1 MPLRRLSSTL
11 TALAVAATAALAT
24 TAPAQAAGDRGHEGS
39 RSLAAV
45 LAADGR
51 GFDRTPGDFDVLD
64 NAVQAVLA
72 EKPRSMVRVLA
83 KGNVRLT
90 AFAPTDGAFRR
101 LVTDL
106 TGTRYASERR
116 VFRTVAGL
124 GVDTVETVLLYH
136 VVPGATITYK
146 QARAA
151 DGARL
156 ATALD
161 DATLKVRVRHGRVS
175 LVDADRNDP
184 NASVLPRLRDINSG
198 NKQIAH
204 GINAV
209 LRPADL

>member
-1 MPLRRLSSTL
+1 MQLRRLSSTL
-11 TALAVAATAALAT
+11 TALAVAATAAVAT
-24 TAPAQAAGDRGHEGS
+24 TAPAQAGDRGHEGS
-39 RSLAAV
+39 RSLA
-45 LAADGR
+45 
-51 GFDRTPGDFDVLD
+51 
-64 NAVQAVLA
+64 AVLA

-101 LVTDL
+101 LVLDL

-151 DGARL
+151 GGARL
-156 ATALD
+156 ETALD
-161 DATLKVRVRHGRVS
+161 DATLKVRVRHGRVT

-184 NASVLPRLRDINSG
+184 SASVLPRLRDINAG

>member
-1 MPLRRLSSTL
+1 MQLRRLSSTL
-11 TALAVAATAALAT
+11 TALAVAATAAVAT
-24 TAPAQAAGDRGHEGS
+24 TAPAQAGDRDHEGS

-64 NAVQAVLA
+64 NAVRAVLA

-101 LVTDL
+101 LVLDL
-106 TGTRYASERR
+106 AGTRYASERR

-151 DGARL
+151 GGARL
-156 ATALD
+156 GTALD
-161 DATLKVRVRHGRVS
+161 DATLKVRVRHGRVT

-184 NASVLPRLRDINSG
+184 NASVLPRLRDINAG